1 MTHTFN
7 SRERRKDL
15 VGKTTAA
22 EDHKIFIDAMERFL
36 KVRVNFMSDAVIPQL
51 LVLVVIISDCDFP

>member
-36 KVRVNFMSDAVIPQL
+36 KVCVNFMYV
-51 LVLVVIISDCDFP
+51 